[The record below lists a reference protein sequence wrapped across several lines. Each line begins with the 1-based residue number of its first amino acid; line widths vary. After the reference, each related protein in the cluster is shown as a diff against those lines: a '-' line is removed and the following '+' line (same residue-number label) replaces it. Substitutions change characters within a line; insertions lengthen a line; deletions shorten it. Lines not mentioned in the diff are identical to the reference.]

1 MTPEAIFGVQK
12 FNAKKNDQTLGL
24 INFGVQQRHFGVL
37 TLGGLSQ
44 ALELSKPVGFGI
56 SEPS

>member
-24 INFGVQQRHFGVL
+24 INFGGSTASLWGFNFGRVK
-37 TLGGLSQ
+37 S
-44 ALELSKPVGFGI
+44 S
-56 SEPS
+56 S